1 MKKSI
6 KKIISLVIA
15 MALTISGI
23 TYSTVAK
30 ADESEGSWK
39 TDAVKVPSEGQLVGA
54 GYIDVEFDNS
64 MEGYTY
70 TVYLDG
76 KPVYWNGNDIVR
88 EELGEK
94 KTDDSVTKTF
104 TSSDEGKTEVYA
116 TTL

>member
-1 MKKSI
+1 M
-6 KKIISLVIA
+6 
-15 MALTISGI
+15 
-23 TYSTVAK
+23 
-30 ADESEGSWK
+30 E

-94 KTDDSVTKTF
+94 RQMILLQRHLLQVMKEKQKF
-104 TSSDEGKTEVYA
+104 MQQQ
-116 TTL
+116 

>member
-76 KPVYWNGNDIVR
+76 KPVYWNGDDIVG

-94 KTDDSVTKTF
+94 KTDDSVTKT
-104 TSSDEGKTEVYA
+104 A
-116 TTL
+116 